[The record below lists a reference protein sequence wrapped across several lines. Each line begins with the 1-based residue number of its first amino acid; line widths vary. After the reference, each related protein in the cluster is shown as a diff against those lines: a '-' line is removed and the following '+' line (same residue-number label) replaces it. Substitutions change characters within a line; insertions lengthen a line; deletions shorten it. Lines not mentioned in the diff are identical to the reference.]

1 MVGTW
6 HLKTDVLSSKKKS
19 WNGTAALF
27 WFMTWPPAE
36 LQVVMI
42 PNNAGIHEGPITFA
56 SCHLNKPF
64 WAPLSPSHTFSMS
77 KSWVCLSAPVFCA
90 QRACGTRW
98 GGRWSCHWGRE
109 SNWRSK
115 ETRRRTEFWWVDAC
129 CRQPA
134 SSSGQHSLS
143 VFVSQN
149 VLSSDFRLKDGTSV
163 MRHISPFFSLIPIY
177 IFHLNNEASLSSF
190 ENRWIT
196 AVFNL
201 FSKD

>member
-115 ETRRRTEFWWVDAC
+115 ETRRRTEFWWVA
-129 CRQPA
+129 PA
-134 SSSGQHSLS
+134 AANLPPHRGNTVFLSLS
-143 VFVSQN
+143 
-149 VLSSDFRLKDGTSV
+149 LKMCSLL
-163 MRHISPFFSLIPIY
+163 ISAWKTA
-177 IFHLNNEASLSSF
+177 HL
-190 ENRWIT
+190 
-196 AVFNL
+196 
-201 FSKD
+201 